1 VLDVTCPL
9 CGTRRARRGCPALG
23 QQICPVCC
31 GTKRLVEIQCP
42 ADCPYLATAKEH
54 PAAIAVRRQQRDV
67 TVLLEHA
74 RDLNQRQSE
83 LFLVLNRF
91 LLQYEPP
98 SLHPLIDDDV
108 ADAAAALAGTLETSL
123 RGVIYDH
130 RPAGLP
136 AERLVTAL
144 KALIAEA
151 GGHHAGSGFDRDA
164 AVVLRRIEAG
174 ARQMRTAE
182 PVNRRPYLDLVSR
195 VLSQTQ
201 AGQPEAEAAADAAG
215 GHSRLIVP

>member
-67 TVLLEHA
+67 TVLLQHA

-83 LFLVLNRF
+83 LFLLLNRF

-151 GGHHAGSGFDRDA
+151 GTHGGSGFDRDA

-174 ARQMRTAE
+174 ARQMRAAE

-195 VLSQTQ
+195 VLSQTLSQ
-201 AGQPEAEAAADAAG
+201 QSEAEPAAEAAG